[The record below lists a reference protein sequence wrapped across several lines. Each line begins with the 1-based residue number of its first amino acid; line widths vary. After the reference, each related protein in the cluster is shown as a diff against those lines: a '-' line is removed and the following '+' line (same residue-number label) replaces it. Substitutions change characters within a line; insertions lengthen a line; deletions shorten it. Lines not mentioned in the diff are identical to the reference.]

1 MPMPKTLQLN
11 IVLPETPLPSRTIAG
26 LDLPA
31 DGGRLSVWANHQ
43 PIIAALIPGSMTI
56 ILETGQREQWTIS
69 AGALQVENNVAT
81 ILVGEA
87 RQTLTESK

>member
-1 MPMPKTLQLN
+1 MSKTLQLN
-11 IVLPETPLPSRTIAG
+11 IVLPETPMPTRTVSG

-56 ILETGQREQWTIS
+56 ILETGQRERWTIS

-81 ILVGEA
+81 LLVRDA
-87 RQTLTESK
+87 TQTLTESNS